1 MTAIPEPTKDEII
14 SNLMA
19 QCDAVKEMYNESA
32 TSNMQLRTAHKVVL
46 RLNGE
51 LNNQVATLKK
61 EIEDLKSQIKTNENP
76 PIPE

>member
-1 MTAIPEPTKDEII
+1 MNAIPEPTKDEII

-19 QCDAVKEMYNESA
+19 QCDAVKEMYNEAA

-46 RLNGE
+46 RINGE
-51 LNNQVATLKK
+51 LNNQVAALKK
-61 EIEDLKSQIKTNENP
+61 EIEDLKIQIECNSA